1 MSEFHYEPC
10 LQERFSWKDVFGDG
24 SWILH
29 EWGENTKYNVCPH
42 YDGSFSMIAYEGDFE
57 RILFDDGTT
66 EEQAKAKCIERY
78 KLVKSYAPKDPR
90 FYRPTRLVWKHLGE
104 TGGWVL

>member
-66 EEQAKAKCIERY
+66 EEQAKAKCIER
-78 KLVKSYAPKDPR
+78 
-90 FYRPTRLVWKHLGE
+90 
-104 TGGWVL
+104 